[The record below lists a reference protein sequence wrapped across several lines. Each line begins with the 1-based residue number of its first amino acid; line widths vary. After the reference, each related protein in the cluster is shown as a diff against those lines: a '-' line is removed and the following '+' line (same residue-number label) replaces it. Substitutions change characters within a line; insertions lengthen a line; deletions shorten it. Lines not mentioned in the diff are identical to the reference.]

1 MNFKLGKTL
10 LLTTMFMVLSYG
22 QVTSAHASENWERVY
37 LERFDTVLQLFNQ
50 QGCQFYQGVAYLYD
64 LDQGHSLT
72 YDEAASHY
80 PELENTLAVV
90 ECELSASVDELS
102 QLINIESFK
111 ESGLVLLYFDVA
123 SDAGGDNRNV
133 FTSGMLENYQ
143 NRLDRLSEFEELP
156 KYWIIPSRVG
166 LVPQ

>member
-22 QVTSAHASENWERVY
+22 QVTSAHASESWERVY
-37 LERFDTVLQLFNQ
+37 PERFDTVEQFFLQ
-50 QGCQFYQGVAYLYD
+50 QGCQFYQGAGYLYD
-64 LDQGHSLT
+64 LDQEHWLT
-72 YDEAASHY
+72 FDEAASHY
-80 PELENTLAVV
+80 PELENTLTDV
-90 ECELSASVDELS
+90 ECELSASVEELS

-123 SDAGGDNRNV
+123 RDAGGDNRNV

-156 KYWIIPSRVG
+156 KYRIIPSRVG